1 MIPPMKSLTYHTR
14 IMLLGLIFAA
24 LCAPKSAA
32 YNYTTSE
39 SPLDIK
45 ITELSI
51 VKEVL
56 QEDSIT
62 KEQKKALKKEER
74 ARRKAEI
81 IAQRQQMKAIDNPNH
96 ADYILLGENLP
107 RGKTVLEAMSG
118 RVPGMSISGNSVM
131 IHGPSS
137 FYGGMTP
144 MFLVDDMEVNLD
156 FANNVSIED
165 IERIEVFTGSSAA
178 IYGSRVGNGV
188 ISIFTKFYYNNKIQ

>member
-1 MIPPMKSLTYHTR
+1 MKRLACQTR
-14 IMLLGLIFAA
+14 IVL
-24 LCAPKSAA
+24 
-32 YNYTTSE
+32 
-39 SPLDIK
+39 
-45 ITELSI
+45 LSI
-51 VKEVL
+51 IIAAVYNPESAGNVSRITLDLSTTKDAFVKGVL
-56 QEDSIT
+56 QEDTLT
-62 KEQKKALKKEER
+62 KEQKKALRKEER

-81 IAQRQQMKAIDNPNH
+81 IAQRQQIKTIDNPNH

-107 RGKTVLEAMSG
+107 TGKSVLEAMSG

-144 MFLVDDMEVNLD
+144 MFLVDDIEVSRD
-156 FANNVSIED
+156 FANGVSIED

-188 ISIFTKFYYNNKIQ
+188 ISIYTKFYYNNKFQ